1 MIGSLI
7 GLIKEKT
14 PSAILL
20 EVKGIGYEIS
30 IPLSTSFQLPKVGE
44 SAFLLTHLV
53 VREDQHSLY
62 GFATEEERKLFRAL
76 IKISG
81 VGAKLAI
88 TILSGTNVTGFIQS
102 VVNEDIDAL
111 VHLPGIGKKTAER
124 LVVEMKDK
132 ISEISDEQHNLQDS
146 GVNSAVAEAIN
157 ALVNLGYKTKDAK
170 NILDKIDSEE
180 LSVEDLIRQALKS
193 LNK

>member
-1 MIGSLI
+1 M
-7 GLIKEKT
+7 
-14 PSAILL
+14 
-20 EVKGIGYEIS
+20 
-30 IPLSTSFQLPKVGE
+30 
-44 SAFLLTHLV
+44 
-53 VREDQHSLY
+53 
-62 GFATEEERKLFRAL
+62 
-76 IKISG
+76 
-81 VGAKLAI
+81 
-88 TILSGTNVTGFIQS
+88 
-102 VVNEDIDAL
+102 NEDIDAL

-132 ISEISDEQHNLQDS
+132 ISEISDEQQNLQDS
-146 GVNSAVAEAIN
+146 GIKSAVAEAIN

>member
-14 PSAILL
+14 PSTILL
-20 EVKGIGYEIS
+20 EVNGIGYEIS

-146 GVNSAVAEAIN
+146 GVKSAVAEAIN

>member
-14 PSAILL
+14 PSSILL
-20 EVKGIGYEIS
+20 EVNGIGYEIAV
-30 IPLSTSFQLPKVGE
+30 PLSTSFQLPNVGE
-44 SAFLLTHLV
+44 SAYLLTHLV

-62 GFATEEERKLFRAL
+62 GFATDEERKLFRAL

-88 TILSGTNVTGFIQS
+88 TILSGTNVNGFIQS

-124 LVVEMKDK
+124 LIVEMKDK
-132 ISEISDEQHNLQDS
+132 VSEISSDENSLSQNNE
-146 GVNSAVAEAIN
+146 NSAVAEAMN

-170 NILDKIDSEE
+170 TILDKIESEGHT
-180 LSVEDLIRQALKS
+180 VEELIRQALKS

>member
-20 EVKGIGYEIS
+20 EVNGIGYEIAV
-30 IPLSTSFQLPKVGE
+30 PLSTSFQLPNVGE
-44 SAFLLTHLV
+44 SAYLLTHLV

-62 GFATEEERKLFRAL
+62 GFATDEERKLFRAL

-88 TILSGTNVTGFIQS
+88 TILSGTNVSGFIQS

-124 LVVEMKDK
+124 LIVEMKDK
-132 ISEISDEQHNLQDS
+132 ISEISSDENSLSQS
-146 GVNSAVAEAIN
+146 KESSAVAEAIN

-170 NILDKIDSEE
+170 TILDKIESEG
-180 LSVEDLIRQALKS
+180 LTVEELIRQALKS

>member
-20 EVKGIGYEIS
+20 EVNGIGYEIS

-132 ISEISDEQHNLQDS
+132 ISEISDEQQNLQDS

-170 NILDKIDSEE
+170 NILDKIDSED

>member
-20 EVKGIGYEIS
+20 EVNGIGYEIAV
-30 IPLSTSFQLPKVGE
+30 PLSTSFQLPNVGE
-44 SAFLLTHLV
+44 SAYLLTHLV

-62 GFATEEERKLFRAL
+62 GFATDEERKLFRAL

-88 TILSGTNVTGFIQS
+88 TILSGTNVNGFIQS

-124 LVVEMKDK
+124 LIVEMKDK
-132 ISEISDEQHNLQDS
+132 VSEISSDENSLSQNNE
-146 GVNSAVAEAIN
+146 NSAVAEAIN

-170 NILDKIDSEE
+170 TILDKIESEGLTGE
-180 LSVEDLIRQALKS
+180 ELIRQALKS

>member
-1 MIGSLI
+1 M
-7 GLIKEKT
+7 
-14 PSAILL
+14 
-20 EVKGIGYEIS
+20 
-30 IPLSTSFQLPKVGE
+30 
-44 SAFLLTHLV
+44 V
-53 VREDQHSLY
+53 VREDQHTLY

-102 VVNEDIDAL
+102 VVNEDVDAL
-111 VHLPGIGKKTAER
+111 MHLPGIGKKTAER

-132 ISEISDEQHNLQDS
+132 ISDISDDQNHFDQLPK
-146 GVNSAVAEAIN
+146 NSAVSEAVN
-157 ALVNLGYKTKDAK
+157 ALVNLGYKNKDAK
-170 NILDKIDSEE
+170 NILDKIDSDN
-180 LSVEDLIRQALKS
+180 LSVEELIRKALKS

>member
-14 PSAILL
+14 PSSILL
-20 EVKGIGYEIS
+20 EVSGIGYEIAV
-30 IPLSTSFQLPKVGE
+30 PLSTSFQLPNVGE
-44 SAFLLTHLV
+44 SAYLLTHLV

-62 GFATEEERKLFRAL
+62 GFATDEERKLFRAL

-88 TILSGTNVTGFIQS
+88 TILSGTNVNGFIQS

-132 ISEISDEQHNLQDS
+132 VSEISSDENSFSQNTE
-146 GVNSAVAEAIN
+146 NSAVAEAMN

-170 NILDKIDSEE
+170 IILDKIESEG
-180 LSVEDLIRQALKS
+180 LTVEELIRQALKS

>member
-14 PSAILL
+14 PSSILL
-20 EVKGIGYEIS
+20 EVNGIGYEIAV
-30 IPLSTSFQLPKVGE
+30 PLSTSFQLPNVGE
-44 SAFLLTHLV
+44 SAYLLTHLV

-62 GFATEEERKLFRAL
+62 GFATDEERKLFRAL

-88 TILSGTNVTGFIQS
+88 TILSGTNVNGFIQS

-124 LVVEMKDK
+124 LIVEMKDK
-132 ISEISDEQHNLQDS
+132 VSEISSDENSLSQNNE
-146 GVNSAVAEAIN
+146 NSAVAEAMN

-170 NILDKIDSEE
+170 TILD
-180 LSVEDLIRQALKS
+180 LSLIHI
-193 LNK
+193 

>member
-14 PSAILL
+14 PSSILL
-20 EVKGIGYEIS
+20 EVNGIGYEVS

>member
-20 EVKGIGYEIS
+20 EVNGIGYEIS

-62 GFATEEERKLFRAL
+62 GFATEEERKQFRAL

-81 VGAKLAI
+81 VVAKLAI

-132 ISEISDEQHNLQDS
+132 ISEISDEQQNLQDS
-146 GVNSAVAEAIN
+146 GVNSAVAEAIY

>member
-14 PSAILL
+14 PSSILL
-20 EVKGIGYEIS
+20 EVSGIGYEIAV
-30 IPLSTSFQLPKVGE
+30 PLSTSFQLPNVGE
-44 SAFLLTHLV
+44 SAYLLTHLV

-62 GFATEEERKLFRAL
+62 GFATDEERKLFRAL

-88 TILSGTNVTGFIQS
+88 TILSGTNVNGFIQS

-132 ISEISDEQHNLQDS
+132 VSEISSDENSLSQNNK
-146 GVNSAVAEAIN
+146 NSAVAEAIN

-170 NILDKIDSEE
+170 TILDKIESEG
-180 LSVEDLIRQALKS
+180 LTVEELIRQALKS

>member
-14 PSAILL
+14 PSSILL
-20 EVKGIGYEIS
+20 EVNGIGYEIAV
-30 IPLSTSFQLPKVGE
+30 PLSTSFQLPNVGE
-44 SAFLLTHLV
+44 SAYLLTHLV

-62 GFATEEERKLFRAL
+62 GFATDEERKLFRAL

-88 TILSGTNVTGFIQS
+88 TILSGTNVNGFIQS

-124 LVVEMKDK
+124 LIVEMKDK
-132 ISEISDEQHNLQDS
+132 VSEISSDENSLSQNNE
-146 GVNSAVAEAIN
+146 NSAVAEAIN

-170 NILDKIDSEE
+170 TILGKIESEG
-180 LSVEDLIRQALKS
+180 LTVEELIRQALKS